1 MQVSVINW
9 RRSSMKPT
17 ERIALLCVL
26 MAVVDACAS
35 DKHLVGPGGAKPLAA
50 DLAAEDSPAYGSWG
64 PPVNLGSVINSSY
77 NENSPA
83 ISRDGLSLYFTSSPL
98 PLPPGARPGGRGGG
112 DIWVPHRASTHTPS
126 CPPGVLGPNITTPAD
141 QGVSRPSPARRP
153 MSFPHTHRRGLRAAD
168 LWA

>member
-77 NENSPA
+77 NENNPA
-83 ISRDGLSLYFTSSPL
+83 ISMDALSLYFTSSPL
-98 PLPPGARPGGRGGG
+98 PLPPRARPGGLGVDHITVSQPAR
-112 DIWVPHRASTHTPS
+112 THVT
-126 CPPGVLGPNITTPAD
+126 
-141 QGVSRPSPARRP
+141 SRP
-153 MSFPHTHRRGLRAAD
+153 
-168 LWA
+168 

>member
-1 MQVSVINW
+1 MQVSGINW
-9 RRSSMKPT
+9 RRSAMKPN

-50 DLAAEDSPAYGSWG
+50 DVAAEDSPAYGPWG

-98 PLPPGARPGGRGGG
+98 PLPPGARPGGRGGAG
-112 DIWVPHRASTHTPS
+112 TRGPHHAGTDAPRG
-126 CPPGVLGPNITTPAD
+126 PP
-141 QGVSRPSPARRP
+141 R
-153 MSFPHTHRRGLRAAD
+153 
-168 LWA
+168 